1 MTRVAVLVLALA
13 LPVAIGG
20 GVPASGQA
28 PAAKPNLLVLMTD
41 DLETDDLKALPS
53 VRRLAQQ
60 GTTFG
65 NSFVGYSLCCPS
77 RATYLTGQYN
87 HNNGVLSNAPP
98 DGGFARLDHT
108 NTLPVWLQAAG
119 YHTTHIGKYLNGYEN
134 ASSHNTVPPG
144 YSDWQ
149 GLAIGT
155 YRMYDYS
162 INDNGTLVPYGTA
175 PADYQTDVLAARAVA
190 AIRERAPSPQ
200 PFYLKFSPLAPHGS
214 GAVAGHDGR
223 GPDPAPRH
231 RGAFADEPLDVG
243 PAYDEADVRDKPAS
257 IRRLPRINAQARADI
272 DTRNRRRLASLLAV
286 DEAITRMVDELRA
299 AGELNQTVIA
309 FTSDNGWQE
318 GEHRV
323 VQGKVRV
330 YEPSI
335 RVPLIVRG
343 PGFAAG
349 AVAPAMAI
357 NVDLPRT
364 LAEIAGAVP
373 GRVQDGLDLR
383 EVAGGSA
390 RALARPLLNETGVP
404 GLSNRN
410 FHQAIRTG
418 THKYVEHANG
428 ERELYDLR
436 SDPDELVNVAGDP
449 ALAGT
454 LAELDARLEVLKTCA
469 GATCVD
475 PQPPAVQPAP
485 PPPASVPD
493 SVTPVARSVR
503 LLDRRIR
510 LGRDKR
516 IAIPMRCALGADDG
530 CTGTL
535 TLYERRDRLVRMG
548 SRRFSLEPGQYKRVE
563 VKVRAAAR
571 RRLARRHRMTVRV
584 SARYV
589 TAAGELERAKRT
601 YRLVAR
607 GGRSR
612 STRSSAL
619 IGEPRS
625 SRLLVSRYSQPPGP
639 STTVRKRP

>member
-1 MTRVAVLVLALA
+1 MTRALVLVLALA
-13 LPVAIGG
+13 LPVA
-20 GVPASGQA
+20 SGLVA
-28 PAAKPNLLVLMTD
+28 GRGPAAVAQSPGVKPNLLVIMTD

-53 VRRLAQQ
+53 VQQLARE
-60 GTTFG
+60 GTTFD

-98 DGGFARLDHT
+98 DGGFGRLDHA

-119 YHTTHIGKYLNGYEN
+119 YHTTHVGKYLNGYE
-134 ASSHNTVPPG
+134 SPSFYPTVPPG

-162 INDNGTLVPYGTA
+162 INHNGTLVPYGTD
-175 PADYQTDVLAARAVA
+175 PEDYQTDVLADRAVA
-190 AIRERAPSPQ
+190 AISERAASPQ
-200 PFYLKFSPLAPHGS
+200 PFYMKFSPLAPHSS
-214 GAVAGHDGR
+214 GAIAGHNGQ

-231 RGAFADEPLDVG
+231 RGAFAGAPLDVG
-243 PAYDEADVRDKPAS
+243 PAYDEADVGDKPAS
-257 IRRLPRINAQARADI
+257 IRELPRISTQVRTRI
-272 DTRNRRRLASLLAV
+272 DTRNRRRLESLMAV
-286 DEAITRMVDELRA
+286 DEAITRMVGELDAADELD
-299 AGELNQTVIA
+299 QTIIV

-323 VQGKVRV
+323 AQGKVRV

-349 AVAPAMAI
+349 AVVPVMAI
-357 NVDLPRT
+357 NFDLPRT
-364 LAEIAGAVP
+364 LAAAAGAFP
-373 GRVQDGLDLR
+373 GRLQDGLDLR
-383 EVAGGSA
+383 EVAGGSQ

-404 GLSNRN
+404 GLSSRN

-418 THKYVEHANG
+418 THKYVEHASG

-436 SDPDELVNVAGDP
+436 SDPDELVNVVNDP
-449 ALAGT
+449 AQAGILAQ
-454 LAELDARLEVLKTCA
+454 LQARLAVLKTCA
-469 GATCVD
+469 GESCID
-475 PQPPAVQPAP
+475 PQPPTVP
-485 PPPASVPD
+485 PPPAAPSASVLD
-493 SVTPVARSVR
+493 SVTPVERSVR

-516 IAIPMRCALGADDG
+516 IGIPMRCAVGADDG
-530 CTGTL
+530 CSGTL
-535 TLYERRDRLVRMG
+535 TLHERRTRPGPDRLVRMG

-563 VKVRAAAR
+563 VKVRAAAL
-571 RRLARRHRMTVRV
+571 RRLARNRRLTVRA

-589 TAAGELERAKRT
+589 TVAGEPERVART
-601 YRLVAR
+601 YRLTAGWR
-607 GGRSR
+607 WAS
-612 STRSSAL
+612 
-619 IGEPRS
+619 
-625 SRLLVSRYSQPPGP
+625 
-639 STTVRKRP
+639 

>member
-1 MTRVAVLVLALA
+1 MTRALVVVLALA
-13 LPVAIGG
+13 LPVASGL
-20 GVPASGQA
+20 VPGSGPSALGQA
-28 PAAKPNLLVLMTD
+28 PAVKPNLLVIMTD
-41 DLETDDLKALPS
+41 DLETDDLKALRS
-53 VRRLAQQ
+53 VEQLARE
-60 GTTFG
+60 GTKFE

-98 DGGFARLDHT
+98 DGGHGRLDHT

-119 YHTTHIGKYLNGYEN
+119 YHTTHIGKYLNGYE
-134 ASSHNTVPPG
+134 SSTFHTTVPPG

-162 INDNGTLVPYGTA
+162 INDNGTLVPYGID
-175 PADYQTDVLAARAVA
+175 PADYQTDVLANRAVA
-190 AIRERAPSPQ
+190 AIRERVRSPQ
-200 PFYLKFSPLAPHGS
+200 PFYLKFSPLAPHSS
-214 GAVAGHDGR
+214 GAIAGHNGQ

-231 RGAFADEPLDVG
+231 RGEFADEPLEVG
-243 PAYDEADVRDKPAS
+243 PAYDEADVSDKPAS
-257 IRRLPRINAQARADI
+257 IQALPRISPLVRTRI
-272 DTRNRRRLASLLAV
+272 DTRNRRRLESLLAV
-286 DEAITRMVDELRA
+286 DEAITRLVDELRA
-299 AGELNQTVIA
+299 AGEVDQTIIA

-349 AVAPAMAI
+349 AEVPTMAI

-364 LAEIAGAVP
+364 LAAAAGAVP

-383 EVAGGSA
+383 EVARGSQ

-418 THKYVEHANG
+418 THKYVEHASG

-436 SDPDELVNVAGDP
+436 SDPDELVNKVNDP
-449 ALAGT
+449 AHAGT
-454 LAELDARLEVLKTCA
+454 LAQLDARLEVLKTCA
-469 GATCVD
+469 GESCIDPQLPPSTVPPQPLPTVPPQPAPAVP
-475 PQPPAVQPAP
+475 PQPPPA
-485 PPPASVPD
+485 PPASVRD
-493 SVTPVARSVR
+493 SVTPVERSVR

-516 IAIPMRCALGADDG
+516 IGIPMHCAPGADDG
-530 CTGTL
+530 CSGTL
-535 TLYERRDRLVRMG
+535 TLHERRSRPGPDRLVPMG
-548 SRRFSLEPGQYKRVE
+548 SRRFTLEPGQYKRVE
-563 VKVRAAAR
+563 VKVRAASR
-571 RRLARRHRMTVRV
+571 RRLARKGHLTVLA

-589 TAAGELERAKRT
+589 TVAGELERVTRS
-601 YRLVAR
+601 YRLIA
-607 GGRSR
+607 G
-612 STRSSAL
+612 L
-619 IGEPRS
+619 
-625 SRLLVSRYSQPPGP
+625 
-639 STTVRKRP
+639 

>member
-1 MTRVAVLVLALA
+1 VTRRPLVVMLALA
-13 LPVAIGG
+13 LPVASGL
-20 GVPASGQA
+20 VPAGDPSAVAQA
-28 PAAKPNLLVLMTD
+28 PVKPNLLVIMTD

-53 VRRLAQQ
+53 VQQLARE
-60 GTTFG
+60 GTTFS

-98 DGGFARLDHT
+98 DGGFGRLDHT

-119 YHTTHIGKYLNGYEN
+119 YHTTHVGKYLNGYESPSFN
-134 ASSHNTVPPG
+134 TTVPPG

-162 INDNGTLVPYGTA
+162 INDNGVFVPYGAT
-175 PADYQTDVLAARAVA
+175 PPEYQTDVLAERAVA
-190 AIRERAPSPQ
+190 AIRERAASPQ
-200 PFYLKFSPLAPHGS
+200 PFYLKFSPLAPHSS
-214 GAVAGHDGR
+214 GAVAGHNGQ

-231 RGAFADEPLDVG
+231 RNAYAGEPLDVG
-243 PAYDEADVRDKPAS
+243 PSYDEVDVSDKPAS
-257 IRRLPRINAQARADI
+257 IRQLPRISATVRTRI

-286 DEAITRMVDELRA
+286 DDAIERLVDELTA
-299 AGELNQTVIA
+299 AGELDQTIIA

-335 RVPLIVRG
+335 RVPLIIRG

-364 LAEIAGAVP
+364 LAAVAGAFP

-383 EVAGGSA
+383 EVAGGSQ

-418 THKYVEHANG
+418 THKYVEYASG

-436 SDPDELVNVAGDP
+436 SDPDELVNVVSDP
-449 ALAGT
+449 AQAGT
-454 LAELDARLEVLKTCA
+454 LAQLQSRLAVLKTCA
-469 GATCVD
+469 GESCID
-475 PQPPAVQPAP
+475 PQPPPTVP
-485 PPPASVPD
+485 PQLPPASVPD
-493 SVTPVARSVR
+493 SVTPVKRSVR

-516 IAIPMRCALGADDG
+516 IGIPMRCAAGADDG
-530 CTGTL
+530 CSGRL
-535 TLYERRDRLVRMG
+535 TLHERRARPGPDRLVRMG
-548 SRRFSLEPGQYKRVE
+548 SRRFSLEPGQDKRVK
-563 VKVRAAAR
+563 VKVRAATL
-571 RRLARRHRMTVRV
+571 RRLARKRRLTVRA
-584 SARYV
+584 SARYLTV
-589 TAAGELERAKRT
+589 AGEPERATRT
-601 YRLVAR
+601 YHLSAGWLR
-607 GGRSR
+607 GR
-612 STRSSAL
+612 
-619 IGEPRS
+619 
-625 SRLLVSRYSQPPGP
+625 
-639 STTVRKRP
+639 

>member
-1 MTRVAVLVLALA
+1 MTRAAVFVVALSLAVAFA
-13 LPVAIGG
+13 LLPGSG
-20 GVPASGQA
+20 EPASGQV
-28 PAAKPNLLVLMTD
+28 PTAKPNLLVLMTD

-53 VRRLAQQ
+53 VRALAQQ
-60 GTTFG
+60 GTTFS

-77 RATYLTGQYN
+77 RATYLTGQYS

-134 ASSHNTVPPG
+134 PSSHSTVPPG

-155 YRMYDYS
+155 YRMYNYS

-175 PADYQTDVLAARAVA
+175 PADYQTDVLADRAVA
-190 AIRERAPSPQ
+190 AIRERVRSSQ
-200 PFYLKFSPLAPHGS
+200 PFYLKFAPLAPHGS

-257 IRRLPRINAQARADI
+257 IRGLPRISTQARAGIDI
-272 DTRNRRRLASLLAV
+272 RNRRRLASLLAV
-286 DEAITRMVDELRA
+286 DEAITRIVDELRA
-299 AGELNQTVIA
+299 AGRLDQTIIV

-335 RVPLIVRG
+335 RVPLIISG
-343 PGFAAG
+343 PGFSPG
-349 AVAPAMAI
+349 AIAPATAI
-357 NVDLPRT
+357 NVDLART
-364 LAEIAGAVP
+364 LAAAAGAVP

-390 RALARPLLNETGVP
+390 RAVARPLLNETGVP

-410 FHQAIRTG
+410 FHQAIRTD
-418 THKYVEHANG
+418 TYKYVEHANG
-428 ERELYDLR
+428 EHELYDLR
-436 SDPDELVNVAGDP
+436 SDPDELVNLAADP
-449 ALAGT
+449 AHAGT
-454 LAELDARLEVLKTCA
+454 VAQLDARLEVLKTCA
-469 GATCVD
+469 GASCID
-475 PQPPAVQPAP
+475 PQPPAASAP
-485 PPPASVPD
+485 PPAPPASVPD

-510 LGRDKR
+510 LGRDNR
-516 IAIPMRCALGADDG
+516 IGIPMRCALGADDG
-530 CTGTL
+530 CSGTL
-535 TLYERRDRLVRMG
+535 RLYERRNRPGRDRLVLMG

-571 RRLARRHRMTVRV
+571 RRLAREHRMTVRA

-589 TAAGELERAKRT
+589 TVAGELERSKRS
-601 YRLVAR
+601 YRLIAR
-607 GGRSR
+607 
-612 STRSSAL
+612 
-619 IGEPRS
+619 
-625 SRLLVSRYSQPPGP
+625 
-639 STTVRKRP
+639 

>member
-1 MTRVAVLVLALA
+1 MTRALVLVLALA
-13 LPVAIGG
+13 LPVASGLVAG
-20 GVPASGQA
+20 SGPAAVAQA
-28 PAAKPNLLVLMTD
+28 PGVKPNLLVIMTD

-53 VRRLAQQ
+53 VRLLAQQ
-60 GTTFG
+60 GTTFD

-98 DGGFARLDHT
+98 DGGFGRLDHT

-119 YHTTHIGKYLNGYEN
+119 YHTTHIGKYLNGYE
-134 ASSHNTVPPG
+134 SPSFHTTVPPG
-144 YSDWQ
+144 YSEWQ

-175 PADYQTDVLAARAVA
+175 SADYQTDVLADRAVA
-190 AIRERAPSPQ
+190 AISERAASPQ
-200 PFYLKFSPLAPHGS
+200 PFYLKFSPLAPHSS
-214 GAVAGHDGR
+214 GAIAGHNGQ

-231 RGAFADEPLDVG
+231 RGAFAGEPLDVG
-243 PAYDEADVRDKPAS
+243 PAYDEADVGDKPAS
-257 IRRLPRINAQARADI
+257 IQQLPRITPQVRTRI

-286 DEAITRMVDELRA
+286 DEAITRMVAELDA
-299 AGELNQTVIA
+299 AGELDQTIIA

-364 LAEIAGAVP
+364 LAAAAGAFP
-373 GRVQDGLDLR
+373 GRLQDGLDLR
-383 EVAGGSA
+383 EVAGGSQ

-404 GLSNRN
+404 GLSSRN

-418 THKYVEHANG
+418 THKYVEHASG

-436 SDPDELVNVAGDP
+436 SDPDELVNVVNDP
-449 ALAGT
+449 AQAGT
-454 LAELDARLEVLKTCA
+454 LAQLQARLAVLKTCV
-469 GATCVD
+469 GESCID
-475 PQPPAVQPAP
+475 PQPPPTVSP
-485 PPPASVPD
+485 PPPASQTPAPSASVLD
-493 SVTPVARSVR
+493 SVTPVERSVR

-516 IAIPMRCALGADDG
+516 IGIPMRCAAGADDG
-530 CTGTL
+530 CSGTL
-535 TLYERRDRLVRMG
+535 RLHERRTRPGPDRLVRMG

-563 VKVRAAAR
+563 VKVRAAAL
-571 RRLARRHRMTVRV
+571 RRLARKRRLTVRA

-589 TAAGELERAKRT
+589 TVAGELERVART
-601 YRLVAR
+601 YRLTAGWLR
-607 GGRSR
+607 AS
-612 STRSSAL
+612 
-619 IGEPRS
+619 E
-625 SRLLVSRYSQPPGP
+625 
-639 STTVRKRP
+639 

>member
-1 MTRVAVLVLALA
+1 MTRALVLVLALA
-13 LPVAIGG
+13 LAVVSGLVLGSGPS
-20 GVPASGQA
+20 ASAQA
-28 PAAKPNLLVLMTD
+28 PGGKPNLLVIMTD

-53 VRRLAQQ
+53 VRRLAEQ
-60 GTTFG
+60 GTTFS

-98 DGGFARLDHT
+98 DGGFGRLDHT

-119 YHTTHIGKYLNGYEN
+119 YHTTHIGKYLNGYES
-134 ASSHNTVPPG
+134 ASFHTTVPPG

-175 PADYQTDVLAARAVA
+175 PADYQTDVLADRAVA
-190 AIRERAPSPQ
+190 AIRERVRSPQ

-214 GAVAGHDGR
+214 GAVAGHNGQ

-231 RGAFADEPLDVG
+231 RGAFAGEPLDVG
-243 PAYDEADVRDKPAS
+243 PAYDEVDVRDKPAS
-257 IRRLPRINAQARADI
+257 IRRLPRISAQARAGI

-299 AGELNQTVIA
+299 GGELDQTIIA

-335 RVPLIVRG
+335 RVPLIIRG

-349 AVAPAMAI
+349 AFAPAMAI
-357 NVDLPRT
+357 NVDLPHT
-364 LAEIAGAVP
+364 LAAAAGAVP

-383 EVAGGSA
+383 EVALGSA

-404 GLSNRN
+404 VLSNRN

-418 THKYVEHANG
+418 THKYVEYAGG

-436 SDPDELVNVAGDP
+436 SDSDELVNVVNDP
-449 ALAGT
+449 AQAAT
-454 LAELDARLEVLKTCA
+454 LAQLDARLEVLKTCA
-469 GATCVD
+469 GASCID
-475 PQPPAVQPAP
+475 PQPPSTVPAP
-485 PPPASVPD
+485 PPAPPALIPD
-493 SVTPVARSVR
+493 SVTPVERSVR

-510 LGRDKR
+510 LGRDRR
-516 IAIPMRCALGADDG
+516 IGIPMRCAMGADDG
-530 CTGTL
+530 CSGTL
-535 TLYERRDRLVRMG
+535 TLDERRSRPGPDRLVRMG

-571 RRLARRHRMTVRV
+571 RRLARKGRLTIRA

-589 TAAGELERAKRT
+589 TVAGELERTKHT
-601 YRLVAR
+601 YRLH
-607 GGRSR
+607 
-612 STRSSAL
+612 TR
-619 IGEPRS
+619 
-625 SRLLVSRYSQPPGP
+625 
-639 STTVRKRP
+639 

>member
-1 MTRVAVLVLALA
+1 MTRALVLVLALA
-13 LPVAIGG
+13 LPVASGLVAG
-20 GVPASGQA
+20 NGPAAVAQA
-28 PAAKPNLLVLMTD
+28 PGIKPNLLVIMTD

-53 VRRLAQQ
+53 VRLLAGQ
-60 GTTFG
+60 GTTFD

-98 DGGFARLDHT
+98 DGGFGRLDHT

-119 YHTTHIGKYLNGYEN
+119 YHTTHIGKYLNGYE
-134 ASSHNTVPPG
+134 SPSFHTTVPPG

-175 PADYQTDVLAARAVA
+175 SADYQTDVLANRAVA
-190 AIRERAPSPQ
+190 AIRERALSPQ

-214 GAVAGHDGR
+214 GAVAGHNGQ

-231 RGAFADEPLDVG
+231 RGAFAGEPLDVG
-243 PAYDEADVRDKPAS
+243 LAYDEADVGDKPAS
-257 IRRLPRINAQARADI
+257 IRQLPRISAQARAGI

-299 AGELNQTVIA
+299 AGELDQTIIA

-343 PGFAAG
+343 PGFAPG
-349 AVAPAMAI
+349 AVVPAMAI

-364 LAEIAGAVP
+364 LAAAAGAVP
-373 GRVQDGLDLR
+373 GRLQDGLDLR
-383 EVAGGSA
+383 EVAGGSQ

-404 GLSNRN
+404 GLSSRN

-418 THKYVEHANG
+418 THKYVEHASG

-436 SDPDELVNVAGDP
+436 SDPDELVNVVNDP
-449 ALAGT
+449 AQAGT
-454 LAELDARLEVLKTCA
+454 LAQLQARLEVLKTCA
-469 GATCVD
+469 GESCID
-475 PQPPAVQPAP
+475 PLPPPTL
-485 PPPASVPD
+485 PPPAASPPPAPSASVLDP
-493 SVTPVARSVR
+493 VTPVERSVR

-510 LGRDKR
+510 LGRNKR
-516 IAIPMRCALGADDG
+516 IGIPMRCAAGADDG
-530 CTGTL
+530 CSGTL
-535 TLYERRDRLVRMG
+535 TLHERRTGPGPDRLVRMG

-563 VKVRAAAR
+563 VKVRAAAL
-571 RRLARRHRMTVRV
+571 RRLARKRRLTVRA
-584 SARYV
+584 SARYATV
-589 TAAGELERAKRT
+589 AGELERVART
-601 YRLVAR
+601 YRLTA
-607 GGRSR
+607 GWLWAS
-612 STRSSAL
+612 
-619 IGEPRS
+619 E
-625 SRLLVSRYSQPPGP
+625 
-639 STTVRKRP
+639 

>member
-1 MTRVAVLVLALA
+1 MRRVLVLLLAVAVLV
-13 LPVAIGG
+13 
-20 GVPASGQA
+20 ASGLEHGSDPSAFAQA
-28 PAAKPNLLVLMTD
+28 PGVKPNLLVIMTD

-53 VRRLAQQ
+53 VRLLAQQ

-87 HNNGVLSNAPP
+87 HNNGVLSNAAP
-98 DGGFARLDHT
+98 DGGFGRLDHT

-119 YHTTHIGKYLNGYEN
+119 YHTTHIGKYLNGYE
-134 ASSHNTVPPG
+134 SPSFRTTVPPG

-162 INDNGTLVPYGTA
+162 INDNGLLMPYGTA
-175 PADYQTDVLAARAVA
+175 PADYQTDVLANRAVA
-190 AIRERAPSPQ
+190 AIRERLPSSQ
-200 PFYLKFSPLAPHGS
+200 PFYLKFSPLAPHAS
-214 GAVAGHDGR
+214 GAIAGHDGQ

-243 PAYDEADVRDKPAS
+243 PAYDEADVGDKPAS
-257 IRRLPRINAQARADI
+257 IQQLPRISAQARAGI

-286 DEAITRMVDELRA
+286 DEAITRMVGELST
-299 AGELNQTVIA
+299 AGELDQTIIV

-349 AVAPAMAI
+349 AVVPAMAI

-364 LAEIAGAVP
+364 LAAAAGAVP

-383 EVAGGSA
+383 EVASGSQ

-404 GLSNRN
+404 GISNRN

-418 THKYVEHANG
+418 THKYVEHASG

-436 SDPDELVNVAGDP
+436 SDPDELVNVVNDP
-449 ALAGT
+449 PLAGT
-454 LAELDARLEVLKTCA
+454 LAQLEARLEVLKTCA
-469 GATCVD
+469 GESCID
-475 PQPPAVQPAP
+475 PQPLATVPLPPPA
-485 PPPASVPD
+485 PPASVSD
-493 SVTPVARSVR
+493 SVAPVERSVR

-516 IAIPMRCALGADDG
+516 IGIPMRCAPGADDG
-530 CTGTL
+530 CSGTL
-535 TLYERRDRLVRMG
+535 TLHERRGRPGRDRLVRMG
-548 SRRFSLEPGQYKRVE
+548 SRRFSLEPGQYKRVKVE
-563 VKVRAAAR
+563 VRAAAR
-571 RRLARRHRMTVRV
+571 RRLARKRRLTVRA

-589 TAAGELERAKRT
+589 TVAGELERVTRT
-601 YRLVAR
+601 YRLNA
-607 GGRSR
+607 G
-612 STRSSAL
+612 
-619 IGEPRS
+619 
-625 SRLLVSRYSQPPGP
+625 
-639 STTVRKRP
+639 

>member
-1 MTRVAVLVLALA
+1 MTRVAVVFVLALGLAVAFA
-13 LPVAIGG
+13 LLPGSG
-20 GVPASGQA
+20 EPASGQA
-28 PAAKPNLLVLMTD
+28 PAAKPNLLVIMTD

-53 VRRLAQQ
+53 VRTLARQA
-60 GTTFG
+60 TTFS

-98 DGGFARLDHT
+98 DGGFGRLDHA

-134 ASSHNTVPPG
+134 ASVRTTVPPG

-175 PADYQTDVLAARAVA
+175 PADYQTDVLADRAVA
-190 AIRERAPSPQ
+190 AIRERVRSPQ

-214 GAVAGHDGR
+214 GAVAGHDGQ

-231 RGAFADEPLDVG
+231 RGAFAGEPLDVG
-243 PAYDEADVRDKPAS
+243 PAYDEADVGDKPAS
-257 IRRLPRINAQARADI
+257 IQRLPRISAQARAGI

-299 AGELNQTVIA
+299 AGRLDETIIV

-335 RVPLIVRG
+335 RVPLIIRG
-343 PGFAAG
+343 PGFSPG
-349 AVAPAMAI
+349 AVAPATAI

-364 LAEIAGAVP
+364 LAAAAGAVP

-404 GLSNRN
+404 GLSDRN
-410 FHQAIRTG
+410 FHQAIRTD
-418 THKYVEHANG
+418 THKYVEYAGG

-449 ALAGT
+449 ANAET
-454 LAELDARLEVLKTCA
+454 LAQLDARLEVLKTCS
-469 GATCVD
+469 GASCVD
-475 PQPPAVQPAP
+475 PRPPPAGSAP
-485 PPPASVPD
+485 PPAPPASVPD
-493 SVTPVARSVR
+493 SVTPVERSVR

-516 IAIPMRCALGADDG
+516 IGIPMRCALGADDG
-530 CTGTL
+530 CSGTL
-535 TLYERRDRLVRMG
+535 TLYERRNRPGRDRLVRMG

-571 RRLARRHRMTVRV
+571 ARLARKNRMTVRA

-589 TAAGELERAKRT
+589 TVAGELERSKRT
-601 YRLVAR
+601 YRLIA
-607 GGRSR
+607 
-612 STRSSAL
+612 
-619 IGEPRS
+619 
-625 SRLLVSRYSQPPGP
+625 
-639 STTVRKRP
+639 

>member
-1 MTRVAVLVLALA
+1 MRRVLVLLLAVAVLV
-13 LPVAIGG
+13 
-20 GVPASGQA
+20 ASGLEHGSHPSAFAQA
-28 PAAKPNLLVLMTD
+28 PGAKPNLLVIMTD

-53 VRRLAQQ
+53 VRLLAQQ

-87 HNNGVLSNAPP
+87 HNNGVLSNAAP
-98 DGGFARLDHT
+98 DGGFGRLDHT

-119 YHTTHIGKYLNGYEN
+119 YHTTHIGKYLNGYE
-134 ASSHNTVPPG
+134 SPSFHTTVPPG

-175 PADYQTDVLAARAVA
+175 PADYQTDVLADRAVA
-190 AIRERAPSPQ
+190 AIRERVPSSQ
-200 PFYLKFSPLAPHGS
+200 PFYLKFSPLAPHAS
-214 GAVAGHDGR
+214 GAIAGHDGQ

-231 RGAFADEPLDVG
+231 RGEFADEPLDVG
-243 PAYDEADVRDKPAS
+243 PAYDEADVGDKPAS
-257 IRRLPRINAQARADI
+257 IRQLPRISAPARAGI

-286 DEAITRMVDELRA
+286 DEAISRMV
-299 AGELNQTVIA
+299 GELSSLGELDQTIIV

-335 RVPLIVRG
+335 QVPLIVRG

-349 AVAPAMAI
+349 AVVPAMAI

-364 LAEIAGAVP
+364 LAAAAGALP

-383 EVAGGSA
+383 EVATGSQ
-390 RALARPLLNETGVP
+390 RALARPLLNETGVL

-418 THKYVEHANG
+418 THKYVEHASG

-436 SDPDELVNVAGDP
+436 SDPDELVNVVNDP

-454 LAELDARLEVLKTCA
+454 LAQLDARLEVLKTCA
-469 GATCVD
+469 GESCID
-475 PQPPAVQPAP
+475 PQPLVTVPLPPPA
-485 PPPASVPD
+485 PPASVSD
-493 SVTPVARSVR
+493 SVAPVGRSVR

-516 IAIPMRCALGADDG
+516 IGIPMRCAPGADDG
-530 CTGTL
+530 CSGTL
-535 TLYERRDRLVRMG
+535 TLHERRGRPGRDRLVRMG
-548 SRRFSLEPGQYKRVE
+548 SRRFSLEPGQYKRVKVE
-563 VKVRAAAR
+563 VRAAAR
-571 RRLARRHRMTVRV
+571 RRLARKRRLTVRA

-589 TAAGELERAKRT
+589 TVAGELERVTRT
-601 YRLVAR
+601 YRLNA
-607 GGRSR
+607 G
-612 STRSSAL
+612 
-619 IGEPRS
+619 
-625 SRLLVSRYSQPPGP
+625 
-639 STTVRKRP
+639 

>member
-1 MTRVAVLVLALA
+1 
-13 LPVAIGG
+13 
-20 GVPASGQA
+20 
-28 PAAKPNLLVLMTD
+28 MTD

-60 GTTFG
+60 GTTFS

-77 RATYLTGQYN
+77 RATYLTGQYS

-98 DGGFARLDHT
+98 DGGFGRLDHT

-119 YHTTHIGKYLNGYEN
+119 YHTTHIGKYLNGYES
-134 ASSHNTVPPG
+134 ASSHSTVPPG

-175 PADYQTDVLAARAVA
+175 PADYQTDVLADRAVA
-190 AIRERAPSPQ
+190 AIRERVRSPQ

-243 PAYDEADVRDKPAS
+243 PAYDEVDVRDKPAS
-257 IRRLPRINAQARADI
+257 IRRLPRISAQARTAIDI
-272 DTRNRRRLASLLAV
+272 RNRRRLASLLAV

-299 AGELNQTVIA
+299 AGELDQTIIV

-323 VQGKVRV
+323 RPGQGPRVRAV
-330 YEPSI
+330 DPGAADRPRS
-335 RVPLIVRG
+335 RFRPRRRRTCDGDQRRPAAHPRG
-343 PGFAAG
+343 G
-349 AVAPAMAI
+349 
-357 NVDLPRT
+357 RRRR
-364 LAEIAGAVP
+364 P

-383 EVAGGSA
+383 EVAHGSA
-390 RALARPLLNETGVP
+390 RALARPLLNETGAP

-436 SDPDELVNVAGDP
+436 SDPHELVNVVGDP
-449 ALAGT
+449 AQAGALAQ
-454 LAELDARLEVLKTCA
+454 LDARLEVLKTCA
-469 GATCVD
+469 GASCVD
-475 PQPPAVQPAP
+475 PQPPPALPSP
-485 PPPASVPD
+485 PPAPPASVPD
-493 SVTPVARSVR
+493 TVTPVEQSVR

-516 IAIPMRCALGADDG
+516 IGIPMRCALGADDG
-530 CTGTL
+530 CSGTL
-535 TLYERRDRLVRMG
+535 TLYERRKRPGRDRLVRMG
-548 SRRFSLEPGQYKRVE
+548 SRRFSLEPGLYKRVE

-571 RRLARRHRMTVRV
+571 RRLARKHRMTVRA

-589 TAAGELERAKRT
+589 TVAGELERAKRT
-601 YRLVAR
+601 YRLRAR
-607 GGRSR
+607 
-612 STRSSAL
+612 
-619 IGEPRS
+619 
-625 SRLLVSRYSQPPGP
+625 
-639 STTVRKRP
+639 

>member
-1 MTRVAVLVLALA
+1 MTRELVVMLALA
-13 LPVAIGG
+13 LPVA
-20 GVPASGQA
+20 SGLVSGSGPSAVAQA
-28 PAAKPNLLVLMTD
+28 PEVKPNLLVIMTD

-53 VRRLAQQ
+53 VQLLARQ
-60 GTTFG
+60 GTTFE

-98 DGGFARLDHT
+98 DGGYGRLDHT

-119 YHTTHIGKYLNGYEN
+119 YHTTHVGKYLNGYE
-134 ASSHNTVPPG
+134 SPSFHTTVPPG

-162 INDNGTLVPYGTA
+162 INHNRALVPYGTA
-175 PADYQTDVLAARAVA
+175 TTDYQTDVLADRAVA

-200 PFYLKFSPLAPHGS
+200 PFYLKFSALAPHSS
-214 GAVAGHDGR
+214 GAVAGHNGQ

-231 RGAFADEPLDVG
+231 RGAFADEPLEVG
-243 PAYDEADVRDKPAS
+243 PAYDEADVSDKPAS
-257 IRRLPRINAQARADI
+257 IQALPPISPLVRARI

-299 AGELNQTVIA
+299 AGELDQTIIA

-349 AVAPAMAI
+349 AEVPTMAI

-364 LAEIAGAVP
+364 LAALAGAVP

-383 EVAGGSA
+383 EVSRGSQ

-404 GLSNRN
+404 VLSSRN

-418 THKYVEHANG
+418 THKYVEHASG

-436 SDPDELVNVAGDP
+436 SDPDELVNVVNDP
-449 ALAGT
+449 AQAGT
-454 LAELDARLEVLKTCA
+454 LAQLEARLEVLKTCA
-469 GATCVD
+469 GESCID
-475 PQPPAVQPAP
+475 PQPPTSTVSPQPPAIVPLQP
-485 PPPASVPD
+485 PPAPPASVRD

-510 LGRDKR
+510 LGRDRR
-516 IAIPMRCALGADDG
+516 IGIPMRCAMGADDG
-530 CTGTL
+530 CSGTL
-535 TLYERRDRLVRMG
+535 TLHERRSRPGPDRLVPMG

-571 RRLARRHRMTVRV
+571 RRLARKRQLTVRA

-589 TAAGELERAKRT
+589 TVAGEPERVTRI
-601 YRLVAR
+601 YRLVA
-607 GGRSR
+607 G
-612 STRSSAL
+612 L
-619 IGEPRS
+619 
-625 SRLLVSRYSQPPGP
+625 
-639 STTVRKRP
+639 

>member
-1 MTRVAVLVLALA
+1 MTRALLLVLALA
-13 LPVAIGG
+13 LAV
-20 GVPASGQA
+20 ASGLASRSGPSAVAQA
-28 PAAKPNLLVLMTD
+28 PGVKPNLLVIMTD

-53 VRRLAQQ
+53 VRLLAEQ
-60 GTTFG
+60 GTTFA

-98 DGGFARLDHT
+98 DGGFGRLDHT

-119 YHTTHIGKYLNGYEN
+119 YHTTHVGKYLNGYE
-134 ASSHNTVPPG
+134 SPSFNTSVPPG

-162 INDNGTLVPYGTA
+162 INDNGTLVPYGTD
-175 PADYQTDVLAARAVA
+175 PADYQTDVLANRAVA
-190 AIRERAPSPQ
+190 AIRERVRSPQ
-200 PFYLKFSPLAPHGS
+200 PFYLKFSPLAPHAS
-214 GAVAGHDGR
+214 GAVAGHNGQ

-243 PAYDEADVRDKPAS
+243 PAYDEADVGDKPAS
-257 IRRLPRINAQARADI
+257 IRELARISAQARALI
-272 DTRNRRRLASLLAV
+272 DTRNRRRLASLMAV

-299 AGELNQTVIA
+299 AGELDETIIA

-343 PGFAAG
+343 PGFAAR

-364 LAEIAGAVP
+364 LAAAAGAVP

-383 EVAGGSA
+383 EVAGGSQ

-404 GLSNRN
+404 ALSSRN

-418 THKYVEHANG
+418 TYKYVEHASG

-436 SDPDELVNVAGDP
+436 SDPDELVNIVNDP
-449 ALAGT
+449 AQGGT
-454 LAELDARLEVLKTCA
+454 LAQLDARLEVLKTCS
-469 GATCVD
+469 GESCID
-475 PQPPAVQPAP
+475 PQPPTVVPLPAP
-485 PPPASVPD
+485 LPPVRVSD
-493 SVTPVARSVR
+493 SVTPVERSVR

-510 LGRDKR
+510 LGRDSR
-516 IAIPMRCALGADDG
+516 IGIPMRCAAGADDG
-530 CTGTL
+530 CSGTL
-535 TLYERRDRLVRMG
+535 TLRARRGRPRPNELVRIG
-548 SRRFSLEPGQYKRVE
+548 SSRFSLEPGQDKRVE
-563 VKVRAAAR
+563 VKVRATAR
-571 RRLARRHRMTVRV
+571 RQLARKRWLTVRA
-584 SARYV
+584 SARYLTV
-589 TAAGELERAKRT
+589 AGELEHVTRT
-601 YRLVAR
+601 YRLNAR
-607 GGRSR
+607 RLWAGRS
-612 STRSSAL
+612 
-619 IGEPRS
+619 P
-625 SRLLVSRYSQPPGP
+625 SRG
-639 STTVRKRP
+639 

>member
-1 MTRVAVLVLALA
+1 MTRALVLVLALA
-13 LPVAIGG
+13 LLVAAGL
-20 GVPASGQA
+20 VPGSSPSASGQA
-28 PAAKPNLLVLMTD
+28 PAAKPNQLVIMTD

-53 VRRLAQQ
+53 VRQLAQQ
-60 GTTFG
+60 GTTFS

-98 DGGFARLDHT
+98 DGGFGRLDHT

-119 YHTTHIGKYLNGYEN
+119 YHTTHIGKYLNGYE
-134 ASSHNTVPPG
+134 SPSFRTTVPPG

-162 INDNGTLVPYGTA
+162 INDNGRLVPYGTA
-175 PADYQTDVLAARAVA
+175 PADYQTDVLADRAVA
-190 AIRERAPSPQ
+190 AIRERVRSPQ
-200 PFYLKFSPLAPHGS
+200 PFYLKFSPLAPHAS
-214 GAVAGHDGR
+214 GAVAGHDGQ

-243 PAYDEADVRDKPAS
+243 PAYDEVDVSDKPAS
-257 IRRLPRINAQARADI
+257 IRRLPRISAQARAGI

-286 DEAITRMVDELRA
+286 DEAITRMVAELRA
-299 AGELNQTVIA
+299 ADELDRTIIA

-349 AVAPAMAI
+349 AVAPAPAI

-364 LAEIAGAVP
+364 LAAVAGAVP

-383 EVAGGSA
+383 ELAAGSE
-390 RALARPLLNETGVP
+390 RAHARPLLNETGAP

-436 SDPDELVNVAGDP
+436 SDPDELVNVVNDP
-449 ALAGT
+449 AQAGT
-454 LAELDARLEVLKTCA
+454 LAQLDAQLEVLKACA
-469 GATCVD
+469 GASCVN
-475 PQPPAVQPAP
+475 PQPPPPTVPAP
-485 PPPASVPD
+485 PPAPPAPVPD
-493 SVTPVARSVR
+493 SVTPVEQSVR

-516 IAIPMRCALGADDG
+516 IGIPMRCATGADDG

-535 TLYERRDRLVRMG
+535 TLYERRSRPGRDRLVRMG

-571 RRLARRHRMTVRV
+571 RRLAHKRRLTVRA

-589 TAAGELERAKRT
+589 TVAGELERATRT
-601 YRLVAR
+601 YRLNAR
-607 GGRSR
+607 WVRAERRPLSR
-612 STRSSAL
+612 
-619 IGEPRS
+619 P
-625 SRLLVSRYSQPPGP
+625 
-639 STTVRKRP
+639 

>member
-1 MTRVAVLVLALA
+1 MTRAAVLVLALA
-13 LPVAIGG
+13 LPVAFGG
-20 GVPASGQA
+20 GAPASGQA

-41 DLETDDLKALPS
+41 DLEVDDLKALPS
-53 VRRLAQQ
+53 VQRLAQQ
-60 GTTFG
+60 GTTFS

-77 RATYLTGQYN
+77 RATYLSGQYN

-98 DGGFARLDHT
+98 DGGFGRLDHT

-134 ASSHNTVPPG
+134 ASFRTTVPPG

-175 PADYQTDVLAARAVA
+175 PADYQTDVLADRAVA
-190 AIRERAPSPQ
+190 AIRERARSPQ

-214 GAVAGHDGR
+214 GAVAGHNGM

-257 IRRLPRINAQARADI
+257 IRQLPRISAQARAGI

-299 AGELNQTVIA
+299 AGELDQTIIA

-343 PGFAAG
+343 PGFAPG

-364 LAEIAGAVP
+364 LAAAAGAVP
-373 GRVQDGLDLR
+373 GRVLDGLDLR

-410 FHQAIRTG
+410 FHQAIRTD
-418 THKYVEHANG
+418 THKYVEYANG

-449 ALAGT
+449 AQAGMLAQ
-454 LAELDARLEVLKTCA
+454 LDARLEVLKTCA
-469 GATCVD
+469 GASCVD
-475 PQPPAVQPAP
+475 PQPPATTRAVASAAVVRPGLGDAGRAVGPAAG
-485 PPPASVPD
+485 PAHPARPRQADRHPD
-493 SVTPVARSVR
+493 ALRS
-503 LLDRRIR
+503 
-510 LGRDKR
+510 GR
-516 IAIPMRCALGADDG
+516 
-530 CTGTL
+530 
-535 TLYERRDRLVRMG
+535 
-548 SRRFSLEPGQYKRVE
+548 
-563 VKVRAAAR
+563 R
-571 RRLARRHRMTVRV
+571 RRLHGHAEAVRAPQPSRARPAGADGLTALLAGAWPVQAGRGEGACGRP
-584 SARYV
+584 A
-589 TAAGELERAKRT
+589 AAGAQAPDDGPRQRALRD
-601 YRLVAR
+601 RR
-607 GGRSR
+607 R
-612 STRSSAL
+612 
-619 IGEPRS
+619 
-625 SRLLVSRYSQPPGP
+625 
-639 STTVRKRP
+639 

>member
-1 MTRVAVLVLALA
+1 MTRVVVIVLALA
-13 LPVAIGG
+13 LPIAFGG
-20 GVPASGQA
+20 GAPASGQA
-28 PAAKPNLLVLMTD
+28 PAKPNLLVLMTD
-41 DLETDDLKALPS
+41 DLEVDDLKALPS
-53 VRRLAQQ
+53 VQRLAQQ
-60 GTTFG
+60 GTTFS

-77 RATYLTGQYN
+77 RATYLSGQYN
-87 HNNGVLSNAPP
+87 HNNGVLSNAAP

-134 ASSHNTVPPG
+134 AATRTTVPPG

-155 YRMYDYS
+155 YRMYDFS

-175 PADYQTDVLAARAVA
+175 PADYQTDVLANRAVE
-190 AIRERAPSPQ
+190 AIRERAPSSQ

-214 GAVAGHDGR
+214 GAVAGHNGM

-231 RGAFADEPLDVG
+231 RGAFANAPLDVG
-243 PAYDEADVRDKPAS
+243 PAYDEADVSDKPAS
-257 IRRLPRINAQARADI
+257 IRRLPRISAQARADI

-299 AGELNQTVIA
+299 AGELNQTIIA

-349 AVAPAMAI
+349 AVAPATAI

-364 LAEIAGAVP
+364 LAAIAGAVP

-383 EVAGGSA
+383 EVASGSA

-404 GLSNRN
+404 MLSNRN
-410 FHQAIRTG
+410 FHQAIRTD

-436 SDPDELVNVAGDP
+436 SDPDELVNVVGDP
-449 ALAGT
+449 AQAAT
-454 LAELDARLEVLKTCA
+454 LAQLDARLDVLKTCA
-469 GATCVD
+469 GASCVD
-475 PQPPAVQPAP
+475 PQPPAAPVPSP
-485 PPPASVPD
+485 PPPTVPD
-493 SVTPVARSVR
+493 SVTPVERSVR

-516 IAIPMRCALGADDG
+516 ISIPMRCALGADDG
-530 CTGTL
+530 CSGRL
-535 TLYERRDRLVRMG
+535 TLYERRRDRLVRMG

-571 RRLARRHRMTVRV
+571 RRLARRGRMTVRV

-589 TAAGELERAKRT
+589 TVAGELERAKHT

-607 GGRSR
+607 
-612 STRSSAL
+612 
-619 IGEPRS
+619 
-625 SRLLVSRYSQPPGP
+625 
-639 STTVRKRP
+639 

>member
-1 MTRVAVLVLALA
+1 MRRVLVLLLAVAVLV
-13 LPVAIGG
+13 
-20 GVPASGQA
+20 ASGLEHGSDPSAFAQA
-28 PAAKPNLLVLMTD
+28 PGVKPNLLVIMTD

-53 VRRLAQQ
+53 VRLLAQQ

-87 HNNGVLSNAPP
+87 HNNGVLSNAAP
-98 DGGFARLDHT
+98 DGGFGRLDHT

-119 YHTTHIGKYLNGYEN
+119 YHTTHIGKYLNGYE
-134 ASSHNTVPPG
+134 SPSFRTTVPPG

-162 INDNGTLVPYGTA
+162 INDNGLLMPYGTA
-175 PADYQTDVLAARAVA
+175 PADYQTDVLANRAVT
-190 AIRERAPSPQ
+190 AIRERLPSSQ
-200 PFYLKFSPLAPHGS
+200 PFYLKFSPLAPHAS
-214 GAVAGHDGR
+214 GAIAGHDGQ

-243 PAYDEADVRDKPAS
+243 PAYDEADVGDKPAS
-257 IRRLPRINAQARADI
+257 IQQLPRISAQARAGI

-286 DEAITRMVDELRA
+286 DEAITRMVGELST
-299 AGELNQTVIA
+299 AGELDQTIIV

-349 AVAPAMAI
+349 AVVPAMAI

-364 LAEIAGAVP
+364 LAAAAGAVP

-383 EVAGGSA
+383 EVASGSQ

-404 GLSNRN
+404 GISNRN

-418 THKYVEHANG
+418 THKYVEHASG

-436 SDPDELVNVAGDP
+436 SDPDELVNVVNDP

-454 LAELDARLEVLKTCA
+454 LAQLEARLEVLKTCA
-469 GATCVD
+469 GESCID
-475 PQPPAVQPAP
+475 PQTLATVPLPPPA
-485 PPPASVPD
+485 PPASVSD
-493 SVTPVARSVR
+493 SVAPVERSVR

-516 IAIPMRCALGADDG
+516 IGIPMRCAPGADDG
-530 CTGTL
+530 CSGTL
-535 TLYERRDRLVRMG
+535 TLHERRGRPGRDRLVRMG
-548 SRRFSLEPGQYKRVE
+548 SRRFSLEPGQYKRVKVE
-563 VKVRAAAR
+563 VRAAAR
-571 RRLARRHRMTVRV
+571 RRLARKRRLTVRA
-584 SARYV
+584 SARYLTV
-589 TAAGELERAKRT
+589 AGELERVTRT
-601 YRLVAR
+601 YRLNA
-607 GGRSR
+607 G
-612 STRSSAL
+612 
-619 IGEPRS
+619 
-625 SRLLVSRYSQPPGP
+625 
-639 STTVRKRP
+639 

>member
-1 MTRVAVLVLALA
+1 MTRALVLVLALA
-13 LPVAIGG
+13 LAIAAG
-20 GVPASGQA
+20 PSATAQA
-28 PAAKPNLLVLMTD
+28 PPVKPNLLVVMTD
-41 DLETDDLKALPS
+41 DLETNDLKALPS

-60 GTTFG
+60 GTTFS

-98 DGGFARLDHT
+98 DGGYGRLDHT
-108 NTLPVWLQAAG
+108 KTLPVWLQAAG
-119 YHTTHIGKYLNGYEN
+119 YHTTHIGKYLNGYESP
-134 ASSHNTVPPG
+134 SSHTTVPPG

-162 INDNGTLVPYGTA
+162 INDNGVLVPYGTD
-175 PADYQTDVLAARAVA
+175 PAAYQTDVLADRAVA
-190 AIRERAPSPQ
+190 AIRERARSPQ

-214 GAVAGHDGR
+214 GPVAGHDGQ

-231 RGAFADEPLDVG
+231 RGAFAGEPLDVG
-243 PAYDEADVRDKPAS
+243 PAYDEVDVSDKPAS
-257 IRRLPRINAQARADI
+257 IRRLPRISAQARAGI

-286 DEAITRMVDELRA
+286 DEAITRMVAELRA
-299 AGELNQTVIA
+299 AGELNNTIIA

-357 NVDLPRT
+357 NVDLART
-364 LAEIAGAVP
+364 LTAAAGAVP

-383 EVAGGSA
+383 EVARGSA
-390 RALARPLLNETGVP
+390 RALARPLLNESGAP

-418 THKYVEHANG
+418 THKYVEHAGG

-436 SDPDELVNVAGDP
+436 SDPNELVNVVNHP
-449 ALAGT
+449 AQAAT
-454 LAELDARLEVLKTCA
+454 LAQLDARLEVLKTCV
-469 GATCVD
+469 GASCIN
-475 PQPPAVQPAP
+475 PQPLPPPTVPAP
-485 PPPASVPD
+485 PPAPPAPVPD
-493 SVTPVARSVR
+493 SVTPVERSVR

-510 LGRDKR
+510 LGRDRR
-516 IAIPMRCALGADDG
+516 IGIPMRCALGADDG
-530 CTGTL
+530 CSGTL
-535 TLYERRDRLVRMG
+535 TLYERRRGPGRDRLVRMG

-571 RRLARRHRMTVRV
+571 RRLARKRRLTVRA

-589 TAAGELERAKRT
+589 TVAGEFERAKRT
-601 YRLVAR
+601 YRLRAR
-607 GGRSR
+607 RI
-612 STRSSAL
+612 T
-619 IGEPRS
+619 
-625 SRLLVSRYSQPPGP
+625 
-639 STTVRKRP
+639 

>member
-1 MTRVAVLVLALA
+1 MTRALVLVFGLALA
-13 LPVAIGG
+13 VASVLLPGSG
-20 GVPASGQA
+20 PSASAQA
-28 PAAKPNLLVLMTD
+28 PGVKPNLLVIMTD

-53 VRRLAQQ
+53 VQLLAQE
-60 GTTFG
+60 GTRFG

-77 RATYLTGQYN
+77 RATYLTGQHN

-98 DGGFARLDHT
+98 DGGFGRLDHT

-119 YHTTHIGKYLNGYEN
+119 YHTTHIGKYLNGYES
-134 ASSHNTVPPG
+134 ASFRTTVPPG

-162 INDNGTLVPYGTA
+162 INDNGTLVPYGSA
-175 PADYQTDVLAARAVA
+175 EADYQTDVLANRAVD
-190 AIRERAPSPQ
+190 AIRERVRSPQ
-200 PFYLKFSPLAPHGS
+200 PFYLKFSPLAPHSS
-214 GAVAGHDGR
+214 GAVAGHNGQ

-231 RGAFADEPLDVG
+231 RGAFAGEPLDFG
-243 PAYDEADVRDKPAS
+243 PSYDEADVSDKPES
-257 IRRLPRINAQARADI
+257 IRRLPRISDQVRAGI

-286 DEAITRMVDELRA
+286 DEAITRIIGELSA
-299 AGELNQTVIA
+299 AGELDQTIVV

-349 AVAPAMAI
+349 AVVPTMAI
-357 NVDLPRT
+357 NVDLPLT
-364 LAEIAGAVP
+364 LAALAGALP

-383 EVAGGSA
+383 EVARGSQ
-390 RALARPLLNETGVP
+390 RALARPLLNETGVA

-418 THKYVEHANG
+418 THKYVEHASG

-436 SDPDELVNVAGDP
+436 SDPDELVNVVNDP
-449 ALAGT
+449 AQAGT
-454 LAELDARLEVLKTCA
+454 LAQLQARLEVLKTCA
-469 GATCVD
+469 GESCID
-475 PQPPAVQPAP
+475 PLPPTTVPPPLLPPPAPAP
-485 PPPASVPD
+485 PAAVPD
-493 SVTPVARSVR
+493 SVTPVERSVR

-516 IAIPMRCALGADDG
+516 IGIPMRCAAGADDG
-530 CTGTL
+530 CSGTL
-535 TLYERRDRLVRMG
+535 TLHERRSRPGPDRLVRIG

-563 VKVRAAAR
+563 VKVRAAIR
-571 RRLARRHRMTVRV
+571 RRLERKRRLTVRA

-589 TAAGELERAKRT
+589 TVAGELERVTRT
-601 YRLVAR
+601 YRLNA
-607 GGRSR
+607 
-612 STRSSAL
+612 
-619 IGEPRS
+619 
-625 SRLLVSRYSQPPGP
+625 GP
-639 STTVRKRP
+639 L

>member
-1 MTRVAVLVLALA
+1 MTRALLLALA
-13 LPVAIGG
+13 LALAVGSALAPGSS
-20 GVPASGQA
+20 PSASAQA
-28 PAAKPNLLVLMTD
+28 PGAKPNLLVIMTD

-53 VRRLAQQ
+53 VRRLAQE
-60 GTTFG
+60 GTTFSS
-65 NSFVGYSLCCPS
+65 SFVGYSLCCPS
-77 RATYLTGQYN
+77 RATYLTGQYS

-98 DGGFARLDHT
+98 DGGFGRLDHT
-108 NTLPVWLQAAG
+108 NTLPVWLHAAG
-119 YHTTHIGKYLNGYEN
+119 YHTTHVGKYLNGYES
-134 ASSHNTVPPG
+134 ASFHNTVPSG

-162 INDNGTLVPYGTA
+162 INDNGTLVSYGSS
-175 PADYQTDVLAARAVA
+175 PADYQTDVLADRAVA
-190 AIRERAPSPQ
+190 AIRERARSPQ
-200 PFYLKFSPLAPHGS
+200 PFYLKFSPLAPHSS
-214 GAVAGHDGR
+214 GAIAGHNGQ

-243 PAYDEADVRDKPAS
+243 PAYDEVDVLDKPAS
-257 IRRLPRINAQARADI
+257 IQQLPRISAQARARI

-286 DEAITRMVDELRA
+286 DEAITRMIDELRA
-299 AGELNQTVIA
+299 AGELDHTIIA

-357 NVDLPRT
+357 NVDLPLT
-364 LAEIAGAVP
+364 LAAAAGAVP

-383 EVAGGSA
+383 EVASGSQ

-404 GLSNRN
+404 GLSSRN

-418 THKYVEHANG
+418 THKYIEHASG

-436 SDPDELVNVAGDP
+436 SDPDELVNVVNDP
-449 ALAGT
+449 AQAAT
-454 LAELDARLEVLKTCA
+454 LAQLDARLDVLKTCA
-469 GATCVD
+469 GDSCIDPRPPPTVPPPP
-475 PQPPAVQPAP
+475 PQPPT
-485 PPPASVPD
+485 ASVTDPI
-493 SVTPVARSVR
+493 TPVERSVR

-510 LGRDKR
+510 FGRDGR
-516 IAIPMRCALGADDG
+516 VGIPMRCAAGADDG
-530 CTGTL
+530 CSGRL
-535 TLYERRDRLVRMG
+535 TLHERRSRPGPDRLVPMG

-571 RRLARRHRMTVRV
+571 RRLARKRRLTVRAT
-584 SARYV
+584 ARYV
-589 TAAGELERAKRT
+589 TVAGELERVTRT
-601 YRLVAR
+601 YRLNAGWLR
-607 GGRSR
+607 TDRHPGSR
-612 STRSSAL
+612 R
-619 IGEPRS
+619 
-625 SRLLVSRYSQPPGP
+625 
-639 STTVRKRP
+639 

>member
-1 MTRVAVLVLALA
+1 M
-13 LPVAIGG
+13 
-20 GVPASGQA
+20 
-28 PAAKPNLLVLMTD
+28 
-41 DLETDDLKALPS
+41 
-53 VRRLAQQ
+53 
-60 GTTFG
+60 
-65 NSFVGYSLCCPS
+65 
-77 RATYLTGQYN
+77 
-87 HNNGVLSNAPP
+87 
-98 DGGFARLDHT
+98 
-108 NTLPVWLQAAG
+108 
-119 YHTTHIGKYLNGYEN
+119 
-134 ASSHNTVPPG
+134 PPG

-155 YRMYDYS
+155 YRMYNYS

-175 PADYQTDVLAARAVA
+175 PADYQTDVLADRAVE

-231 RGAFADEPLDVG
+231 RGAFAGEPLDVG
-243 PAYDEADVRDKPAS
+243 PAYDEVDVRDKPAS
-257 IRRLPRINAQARADI
+257 IRRLPRISAQARADI

-286 DEAITRMVDELRA
+286 DEAITRMLDELRA
-299 AGELNQTVIA
+299 AGELDQTIVA

-343 PGFAAG
+343 PGFAPG

-364 LAEIAGAVP
+364 LAAIAGAVP
-373 GRVQDGLDLR
+373 GRVEDGLDLR
-383 EVAGGSA
+383 EVARGSA
-390 RALARPLLNETGVP
+390 AALARPLLNETGVP

-410 FHQAIRTG
+410 FHQAIRTE

-428 ERELYDLR
+428 ELELYDLR

-449 ALAGT
+449 AQAGT
-454 LAELDARLEVLKTCA
+454 LAQLDARLEVLKTCA
-469 GATCVD
+469 GASCVD
-475 PQPPAVQPAP
+475 PQPP
-485 PPPASVPD
+485 PASPAAAASAGVVPD
-493 SVTPVARSVR
+493 SVTPVERSVR
-503 LLDRRIR
+503 LVDRRIR

-516 IAIPMRCALGADDG
+516 IGIPMRCALGADDG
-530 CTGTL
+530 CSGTL
-535 TLYERRDRLVRMG
+535 TLYERRRRPGRDRLVRMG
-548 SRRFSLEPGQYKRVE
+548 ARRFSLEPGQYKRVE

-571 RRLARRHRMTVRV
+571 RRLARERRMTVRV

-589 TAAGELERAKRT
+589 TVAGELERAKRT

-607 GGRSR
+607 
-612 STRSSAL
+612 
-619 IGEPRS
+619 
-625 SRLLVSRYSQPPGP
+625 
-639 STTVRKRP
+639 

>member
-1 MTRVAVLVLALA
+1 MTRALVLVLALA
-13 LPVAIGG
+13 LPVACGL
-20 GVPASGQA
+20 VAASGAAAVAQA
-28 PAAKPNLLVLMTD
+28 PGVKPNLLVIMTD

-53 VRRLAQQ
+53 VRQLADQ

-98 DGGFARLDHT
+98 DGGFGRLDHT

-119 YHTTHIGKYLNGYEN
+119 YHTTHIGKYLNGYE
-134 ASSHNTVPPG
+134 SPSFHTTVPPG

-162 INDNGTLVPYGTA
+162 VNDNGTLVPYGTA
-175 PADYQTDVLAARAVA
+175 PADYQTDVLASRAVA
-190 AIRERAPSPQ
+190 AIRERTPSPQ

-214 GAVAGHDGR
+214 GAVAGHNGQ

-231 RGAFADEPLDVG
+231 RGAFAGEPLDVG
-243 PAYDEADVRDKPAS
+243 AAYDEADVGDKPAS
-257 IRRLPRINAQARADI
+257 IRQLPRISAQARAGI

-299 AGELNQTVIA
+299 AGELDQTIIA

-343 PGFAAG
+343 PGFAPG
-349 AVAPAMAI
+349 AVVPAMAI

-364 LAEIAGAVP
+364 LAAAAGAVP
-373 GRVQDGLDLR
+373 GRLQDGLDLR
-383 EVAGGSA
+383 EVAGGSQL
-390 RALARPLLNETGVP
+390 ALARPLLNETGVP
-404 GLSNRN
+404 GLSSRN

-418 THKYVEHANG
+418 THKYVEHASG

-436 SDPDELVNVAGDP
+436 SDPDELVNVVNDP
-449 ALAGT
+449 AQAGT
-454 LAELDARLEVLKTCA
+454 LAQLQARLDVLKTCA
-469 GATCVD
+469 GESCID
-475 PQPPAVQPAP
+475 PQPPPTV
-485 PPPASVPD
+485 PPPAASPPPAPSASVLDP
-493 SVTPVARSVR
+493 VTPVERSVR

-510 LGRDKR
+510 LGRNKR
-516 IAIPMRCALGADDG
+516 IGIPMRCAAGADDG
-530 CTGTL
+530 CSGTL
-535 TLYERRDRLVRMG
+535 TLHERRTRPGPDRLVRMG

-563 VKVRAAAR
+563 VKVRAAAL
-571 RRLARRHRMTVRV
+571 RRLARKRRLTVRA
-584 SARYV
+584 SARYATV
-589 TAAGELERAKRT
+589 AGELERVART
-601 YRLVAR
+601 YRLTAGWLR
-607 GGRSR
+607 AS
-612 STRSSAL
+612 
-619 IGEPRS
+619 E
-625 SRLLVSRYSQPPGP
+625 
-639 STTVRKRP
+639 